1 MKAQRQVKH
10 SSGQQLPA
18 VKPVAVID
26 IGSNS
31 VRLVVYE
38 GARRN
43 PVSLFNEKVLCG
55 LGRSVASTGRLDEN
69 SVERALRALRRFRA
83 IADQLAVARIDVI
96 ATAAA
101 REAENGPDFI
111 ARARQILKIDI
122 AVISGKEEAHLAA
135 AGVISGFPDAVG
147 MAGDLGGGSL
157 EIIGVDKN
165 KGATGGVTLPLGGLR
180 LIDLSG
186 GSLKKARKI
195 VNTELDKLDWLEQG
209 RGRPFYAVGGAW
221 RAFARLHMNQTNYP
235 LSVMQGYSIAVEDAV
250 TFARVLG
257 HLSPESLKD
266 IHALSRARRETLA
279 YGALVLERLLKR
291 IHPSEFIVSAF
302 GVREGL
308 LYSMLSEDERKRDP
322 LLMACDELARLRAR
336 SQEHAWE
343 MCAWTDPLFTLP
355 GASETPEQ
363 KRLRHAACLLSD
375 IGWRTHPD
383 YRSTQS
389 LSMIAQANFA
399 GLDHPGRA
407 YLALSV
413 YYRNQGL
420 VSRKKSPRIR
430 KLIDTDTLSRAR
442 IIAAAIRTAHMIS
455 AAMPGIISKTHI
467 SYDNGRLVL
476 SLPEDVA
483 VLEGERLDGRFG
495 VLAKELG
502 LKPEII
508 IGGGQSVSATA

>member
-1 MKAQRQVKH
+1 MKH
-10 SSGQQLPA
+10 SNGQSRPTL
-18 VKPVAVID
+18 KPVAVMD

-38 GARRN
+38 GASRN
-43 PVSLFNEKVLCG
+43 PVPLFNEKVLCG
-55 LGRSVASTGRLDEN
+55 LGRSVASTGRLDEK
-69 SVERALRALRRFRA
+69 SVNRALRALRRFRA
-83 IADQLAVARIDVI
+83 IADQLNVVRIDVI

-111 ARARQILKIDI
+111 ARARQILKNDI

-135 AGVISGFPDAVG
+135 AGVISGFPDAAG

-157 EIIGVDKN
+157 ELIGIDKN
-165 KGATGGVTLPLGGLR
+165 KAATGGVTLPLGGLR

-195 VNTELDKLDWLEQG
+195 VNDELDKVGGLEQG
-209 RGRPFYAVGGAW
+209 KGRPFYAVGGAW
-221 RAFARLHMNQTNYP
+221 RAFARLHMTQTDYP
-235 LSVMQGYSIAVEDAV
+235 LSVMQGYKIAVEDAV
-250 TFARVLG
+250 TFARVVD
-257 HLSPESLKD
+257 HLSPESLKH
-266 IHALSRARRETLA
+266 IQALSRARRETLP
-279 YGALVLERLLKR
+279 YGALVLECLLER

-308 LYSMLSEDERKRDP
+308 LYSMLSQQERKRDP

-336 SQEHAWE
+336 SPDHARE
-343 MCAWTDPLFTLP
+343 LCAWTDSLFALP
-355 GASETPEQ
+355 GTSETPEQ

-383 YRSTQS
+383 YRSAQS

-407 YLALSV
+407 FLALSV
-413 YYRNQGL
+413 FYRNQGL
-420 VSRKKSPRIR
+420 ISRKKSPRIR
-430 KLIDTDTLSRAR
+430 QLIDQDTLSRAR
-442 IIAAAIRTAHMIS
+442 IIAAAIRTAHVIS
-455 AAMPGIISKTHI
+455 AAMPGIIPRTHM
-467 SYDNGRLVL
+467 SYDDGRLVL
-476 SLPEDVA
+476 SLPDDVA

-508 IGGGQSVSATA
+508 IGGRQSVSAIA